1 METLEPASFPAMISA
16 KISGQNPHLSAGSVR
31 WGKPSVR
38 ESKLVDFPAWGP
50 EVLKPAIQSQVD

>member
-1 METLEPASFPAMISA
+1 MISA

-50 EVLKPAIQSQVD
+50 EVLKLAIQSQVD